1 MCYILKTARLTVSL
15 SLLSCSR
22 LDAATFNTPVIGPDE
37 LSVVVAGVLKSRS
50 SLLWPLRGV
59 GSYSEGVNPPPPG
72 VVNGGA
78 DAGLVSGSR
87 SVSGPEP
94 DTTLAPLW
102 PRTSQSRSWSW
113 RGDGELFGFM
123 VSVVFLMDRR
133 PNCNLQIFL
142 LDSID
147 R

>member
-1 MCYILKTARLTVSL
+1 MGVFTPRIIIEKHRSGRRYRCPVS
-15 SLLSCSR
+15 
-22 LDAATFNTPVIGPDE
+22 V
-37 LSVVVAGVLKSRS
+37 
-50 SLLWPLRGV
+50 
-59 GSYSEGVNPPPPG
+59 PG
-72 VVNGGA
+72 
-78 DAGLVSGSR
+78 
-87 SVSGPEP
+87 
-94 DTTLAPLW
+94 
-102 PRTSQSRSWSW
+102 PRTGHDTAASVRSTLDLPSPNLSSC

>member
-59 GSYSEGVNPPPPG
+59 GSYSEGVNPPPPELLT
-72 VVNGGA
+72 VERTPAWCPVLAASQDLNRTRRSLHS
-78 DAGLVSGSR
+78 GLELPSPDP
-87 SVSGPEP
+87 GPEGGMGSF
-94 DTTLAPLW
+94 LVLW
-102 PRTSQSRSWSW
+102 
-113 RGDGELFGFM
+113 
-123 VSVVFLMDRR
+123 
-133 PNCNLQIFL
+133 FL
-142 LDSID
+142 LFF
-147 R
+147 